1 MRLDSGITPA
11 GTNDSIHYLPNFFM
25 SHYPELVEF
34 MDLYLD
40 SLYKGD
46 LSPDQVK
53 YFMEEDDS
61 WWVNKGREYATPDD
75 AKLQRAKDLEIYR
88 RNNFGLHEKT
98 VELLDNKSLQR
109 RTSLLF
115 DLSGLLLSDNSSI
128 SLLAPRNE
136 NLPLK
141 QWLESKNF
149 KELAETLENDLNFD
163 VINFIKFSRHLYK
176 IKGSLAC
183 AKLLLETFYES
194 AVVTEL
200 PRIKIAT
207 LDDNFTLDEDKKLR
221 DDFVYDEFTY
231 IVNLIGDKYF
241 EIGDK
246 YFEMYKRVFHPSG
259 FRIILR
265 VYTQSEWDNL

>member
-1 MRLDSGITPA
+1 MRLDGGVTPK
-11 GTNDSIHYLPNFFM
+11 GTNDAIHYLPKFFM

-46 LSPDQVK
+46 LNPDQVK

-61 WWVNKGREYATPDD
+61 WWVNKDRVYDTPED

-88 RNNFGLHEKT
+88 RNHFGLHEKT
-98 VELLDNKSLQR
+98 AELLDNKSLQR
-109 RTSLLF
+109 QTSFLF
-115 DLSGLLLSDNSSI
+115 DLSGLLLQDSG
-128 SLLAPRNE
+128 SLNLIAPRTD

-149 KELAETLENDLNFD
+149 KELADTVEGDLNFD
-163 VINFIKFSRHLYK
+163 IINFIKFSRHLYK

-183 AKLLLETFYES
+183 AKLLLETFYE
-194 AVVTEL
+194 ATVVTEL
-200 PRIKIAT
+200 PRLKIAA
-207 LDDNFTLDEDKKLR
+207 LDVNFTLDGDSRLR

-231 IVNLIGDKYF
+231 VVNLIGDKYF

-246 YFEMYKRVFHPSG
+246 YFNMYKRVFHPAG

-265 VYTQSEWDNL
+265 PYTQAQWDAL